1 MWIGGVGETNFLII
15 RSVEVQGVTH
25 IVVPVGTH
33 TATGKYKNKQINQG
47 IRKLDRISILNYK
60 KKKKQSM

>member
-33 TATGKYKNKQINQG
+33 TATGKYKNK
-47 IRKLDRISILNYK
+47 
-60 KKKKQSM
+60 